1 MPPTHDDVLAATVP
15 HDPLARLAA
24 IATTL
29 APLPATPLDVP
40 SPVDERGAAASSPDS
55 NSNQPEVPE
64 PASASVLDGGS
75 GSPVSPVTLASRRA
89 GSPAPPKFQKIQ
101 SELFNLRQNLKFQFQ
116 IPQSRCLL
124 PF

>member
-40 SPVDERGAAASSPDS
+40 SPVDEHGAAASSPDS

-64 PASASVLDGGS
+64 PASASVLDGG
-75 GSPVSPVTLASRRA
+75 P
-89 GSPAPPKFQKIQ
+89 GSPARPVTFFVSWIAIQ
-101 SELFNLRQNLKFQFQ
+101 AIQLRRKKTVFYCELL
-116 IPQSRCLL
+116 
-124 PF
+124 